1 MLGEAA
7 IRTGFGRRE
16 VLTGSLAAL
25 AVTSGTLFL
34 GKLSIGEIAQN
45 GNKLSGKPEV
55 ISACRA

>member
-25 AVTSGTLFL
+25 AVPSGPLFL
-34 GKLSIGEIAQN
+34 GKLGTGWQTA
-45 GNKLSGKPEV
+45 GDLTG
-55 ISACRA
+55 